1 MATSNP
7 AVVSKADEGQI
18 RKMMEEW
25 REAIRSRDLDRLE
38 SLYAA
43 DMLFFD
49 VIPPYVQSGA
59 KAYRATWEG
68 MFRHLPPRVMPYM
81 RDVQIHTS
89 GDLAVMHGS
98 TQLVNA
104 DTKADA
110 TMGSVR
116 VTVVYQRTGGEWKV
130 IHEHV
135 SVPIDPKTGKALT
148 PRAVVA

>member
-1 MATSNP
+1 MATSNA
-7 AVVSKADEGQI
+7 AVAKADEGQI
-18 RKMMEEW
+18 RRMVEEW
-25 REAIRSRDLDRLE
+25 RQAIRSRDLDRLE
-38 SLYAA
+38 SLYAT

-68 MFRHLPPRVMPYM
+68 MFRQLPPRVTPYT
-81 RDVQIHTS
+81 RDAQIHVS
-89 GDLAVMHGS
+89 GDLAVMHGF

-104 DTKADA
+104 DTQTDA
-110 TMGSVR
+110 TMGWVR

-135 SVPIDPKTGKALT
+135 SVPIDPKTGKGTMT